1 MGVSIIMESIVVRG
15 ARTNNLKNVNVDIP
29 LESFVC
35 FTGVSGCGK
44 SSLVFDTIFAESQR
58 AFLEGISGNIY
69 GNQLMDKPDVDFID
83 NLKPSVNLS
92 QNYYNNNPRSTVGSV
107 SEISYYLRALFSMI
121 AVDFYEEQILP
132 NKFSSNVAEGCCPIC
147 RGIGTEHIVDLEKV
161 IINKTCSLS
170 EGAISYF
177 AGAKNSFSNK
187 LLVSICEY
195 YGIDINSSISE
206 LTKEQIDNIL
216 YNEEPV
222 ALKIRYKNTSGKYK
236 TQTRYTRGV
245 IKEIEE
251 QIPNLDTSSVYTSIY
266 RYLKEQPCSAC
277 KGKKYSD
284 KILGIT
290 LDDKSIAD
298 IEGMSLDDLYSV
310 LKEWKTV
317 LSKRFLADQYI
328 QILNSIVNRV
338 ESLRLLNLGYIALSR
353 SIPTLSGGE
362 IQRIRVANQLNC
374 NLSGLIYILDEP
386 CRGLHIKNIDSIISS
401 IRNLIEKGNTIISIE
416 HNTKF
421 ISEADRIYE
430 LGPVG
435 GSQGG
440 YLLDDNVQS
449 DCYVY
454 DIKFHE
460 PRKQRDYIQIKKM
473 SFHNICKQDFKV
485 PEGVITCITGV
496 SGSGKSSFV
505 RALSEAINDKKQTYC
520 ESITSSLKKT
530 IYVNQQ
536 PIGKNSR
543 STVVTYLDIYNDI
556 RDIFAKTSKAKE
568 LKVSASDF
576 SFNVEGGRCECC
588 QGTGYKRIEMNY
600 LPDSYILCPECS
612 GKRFKKDV
620 LDVKYKDYS
629 ITDVLNKPI
638 EDVIEMF
645 SEHPG
650 VFSKLECMV
659 DIGLGYLALG
669 DMTSKLSGG
678 ESQRVKLAKELGKKS
693 KNKVIYILDEP
704 TAGLH
709 RKDIERINAILN
721 SLADKGNTIII
732 VEHNIE
738 FIAEMSDAVIDFGVK
753 SGDEGG
759 KAILYNSAETAFNDQ
774 ESSLYGIIV

>member
-1 MGVSIIMESIVVRG
+1 MESIVVKG
-15 ARTNNLKNVNVDIP
+15 ARTNNLKNVDVEIP

-58 AFLEGISGNIY
+58 AFLEGISGNLY
-69 GNQLMDKPDVDFID
+69 GNQIMDKPDVDYID

-121 AVDFYEEQILP
+121 AADFYEEQILP
-132 NKFSSNVAEGCCPIC
+132 NKFSPNVAEGCCLVC
-147 RGIGTEHIVDLEKV
+147 KGIGTEHTVDLEKV

-170 EGAISYF
+170 DGAISYF
-177 AGAKNSFSNK
+177 AGTPNSFSNK
-187 LLVSICEY
+187 LLVSICDY
-195 YGIDINSSISE
+195 YGIDIHSSISE
-206 LTKEQIDNIL
+206 LTKEQLDNIL
-216 YNEEPV
+216 YNDKPV

-251 QIPNLDTSSVYTSIY
+251 QIPNLDTPSVYTSVY

-277 KGKKYSD
+277 EGKKYSD
-284 KILGIT
+284 MILGIT
-290 LDDKSIAD
+290 LEEKSIAD
-298 IEGMSLDDLYSV
+298 IEGMPLDDLYHV
-310 LKEWKTV
+310 LKKWKKL
-317 LSKRFLADQYI
+317 LSKRVLANQYI
-328 QILNSIVNRV
+328 QILDSIIKRL

-353 SIPTLSGGE
+353 TVPTLSGGE

-374 NLSGLIYILDEP
+374 CLSGLVYILDEP

-401 IRNLIEKGNTIISIE
+401 IRNLIEKGNTVISIE

-421 ISEADRIYE
+421 ISAADRIYE

-435 GSQGG
+435 GTQGG

-460 PRKQRDYIQIKKM
+460 PRKQSKYIQIKKM
-473 SFHNICKQDFKV
+473 SYHNIYKQDFKV

-505 RALSEAINDKKQTYC
+505 KALSEAVNDEKQTYC
-520 ESITSSLKKT
+520 ESVTSSLKNA

-543 STVVTYLDIYNDI
+543 STIVTYLDIYNDI
-556 RDIFAKTSKAKE
+556 RDIFAETSKAKE
-568 LKVSASDF
+568 LKVCATDF

-612 GKRFKKDV
+612 GKRFKKNV
-620 LDVKYKDYS
+620 LEVKYNDCS
-629 ITDVLNKPI
+629 ITDVLSKTI

-645 SEHPG
+645 SEHSG
-650 VFSKLECMV
+650 IVSKLKCMI

-678 ESQRVKLAKELGKKS
+678 ESQRVKLAKELGKKTR
-693 KNKVIYILDEP
+693 NKVIYILDEP

-709 RKDIERINAILN
+709 RKDIEKIKGILN
-721 SLADKGNTIII
+721 SLVDKGNTIII
-732 VEHNIE
+732 VEHNVE
-738 FIAEMSDAVIDFGVK
+738 FIAEMSDAVIDFGMK

-759 KAILYNSAETAFNDQ
+759 KGILYNSAETAFND
-774 ESSLYGIIV
+774 EKSSLHGIIL